1 MQQINDKYKGVP
13 FVLLDIPRITVD
25 DNFKEVWKENAI
37 PVVRL
42 IPDSRY
48 TWTPEEALMKKNE
61 PFHNEYTTPNW
72 IGFSSFQPSTDGR
85 FASKVVDGK
94 SVLPRFMEQLHDYLP
109 VLKITQILFWS
120 NQRSIGLHRDL
131 NEQYSYPSSLRIMIS
146 DENPDPTFWMQPL
159 PESSTG
165 AGHERL
171 PFNPKTA
178 RFVDTRQTESNT
190 FVYNNLDWMHGASKH
205 PTYSKILCS
214 LSIKWDHRNNKFF
227 NLLDK
232 SILRY
237 GDNR

>member
-1 MQQINDKYKGVP
+1 
-13 FVLLDIPRITVD
+13 
-25 DNFKEVWKENAI
+25 
-37 PVVRL
+37 
-42 IPDSRY
+42 
-48 TWTPEEALMKKNE
+48 
-61 PFHNEYTTPNW
+61 
-72 IGFSSFQPSTDGR
+72 
-85 FASKVVDGK
+85 
-94 SVLPRFMEQLHDYLP
+94 
-109 VLKITQILFWS
+109 
-120 NQRSIGLHRDL
+120 
-131 NEQYSYPSSLRIMIS
+131 MIS
-146 DENPDPTFWMQPL
+146 DENLYPTFWMQPR

-232 SILRY
+232 KIPLGCKPIKTDLEKTDSSGNLVNESGARTGAIIGSFLDPVQAISTRASYDGGWTDITGKGYTAQLEKEAKDRISAEKAYNDQVAAQEKQKQDQINMQIQSGIDSGIKIFCSVIIILAILFFCSVIIKLLLIVSY
-237 GDNR
+237 TFII